1 MVAERMKHDLLD
13 RPVHAEIGPTC
24 ERLAWFL
31 IAGAAA
37 FTRLMNLGIRAMSHD
52 ESMHAYYS
60 YLLYDAGAY
69 QHDPAL
75 HGPLLF
81 HLNALVYFL
90 VGDSDFTARIVP
102 ALSGIA
108 LILTL
113 YAFRRYLG
121 RWGALC
127 AAFLVL
133 ISPSILFYSRYLVID
148 SFVVLASLTW
158 TYGAFRY
165 LEEQRPQWLY
175 LVVTSMALSVTAKE
189 NAFIFGATVGAFFA
203 ALAIAQK
210 LTRTA
215 PFRRSPAAD
224 LSVLMFTLVLP
235 FTAPAIHLLLGWGN
249 AVFTFQGGLSRSL
262 WLVAS
267 MAAAAV
273 VIAWLWFGRARSRTV
288 ESGCLDFR
296 LWAALMA
303 SFWLVQLVLF
313 TTFLTNFGRGF
324 SSGIIGS
331 LAYWFE
337 QHGVRRGGA
346 PWFYYLVIGSLYEF
360 LPMLLAACGVVTL
373 LRVFRL
379 ARLAVAPQP
388 GREESQAAAVDPV
401 NSARV
406 TRERTLFGAFALWW
420 AVVSWQAYSF
430 AGERMPWLLVH
441 ISFPTILLG
450 SWWLGWTIESAAWK
464 KAAWKGTTWLIAC
477 VPVLGLV
484 GAGLAST
491 APFAGRT
498 LDQVWLTLRWLTGL
512 ILFLAL
518 FALILRA
525 VRCHGTVAVARGL
538 SVGLVLLL
546 TLMTVRSSAMLNFRN
561 YDSAVEP
568 LVYAHATPDI
578 KITTSEIEAVLN
590 RAAQPDSPLVCYDD
604 DSTWPFA
611 WYFRRL
617 PRVHYYGTQ
626 PDSIIAT
633 SPVVIVGPKNS
644 DKVKPLLGANYVKRT
659 RILIWWPAEEY
670 YGLTFRKAWDTVTSR
685 SQLHELWQVALHRR
699 YSDISPSQW
708 PRRHEFEVYLRK
720 DVAARIWGT
729 NRPDELSLRSTA
741 GSLECLPELV
751 PPSVEAFKG
760 VYGGKPLQSPRAVAV
775 SRDGSIVIADTGNDR
790 VVVLDSGGHLLRALG
805 RRCRLEQGAAGGCT
819 DEDGNGPLQA
829 GDGQFLEP
837 WGVAVSREGRIF
849 LADTW
854 NGRIQAFDP
863 AGRFLWKWGSFG
875 STGGVNADPHLLF
888 GPRGLALSIDG
899 ELLVT
904 DTGNKRVLRFRES
917 GEFLSQAGGL
927 GVFPGRFNEPV
938 GIAIDPSTRDVLVA
952 DAWNQRIQRLN
963 AKLEYLKEWPVS
975 GWTARDAESK
985 PFLAVDSEGNVFV
998 TDPAQSRVLAFD
1010 SRGNLRH
1017 YLRDM
1022 GAELGRMNHPTGIA
1036 VDPSD
1041 KALWVADS
1049 GNNRVLKLRG
1059 MDRTVDRSTVR

>member
-1 MVAERMKHDLLD
+1 MVAERVKHDLLD
-13 RPVHAEIGPTC
+13 RTVPVGIEPTF
-24 ERLAWFL
+24 ERLAWFI

-133 ISPSILFYSRYLVID
+133 ISPSMLFYSRYLIID
-148 SFVVLASLTW
+148 SFVVLASLIW

-165 LEEQRPQWLY
+165 LEEQRPQWLC
-175 LVVTSMALSVTAKE
+175 LIVASMALSVTAKE
-189 NAFIFGATVGAFFA
+189 NAFIFGATAGCFLT

-210 LTRTA
+210 LTRA
-215 PFRRSPAAD
+215 VPFRRLPAAD
-224 LSVLMFTLVLP
+224 LAVLMLTLVLP
-235 FTAPAIHLLLGWGN
+235 FAAPAIHLLLGWGN
-249 AVFTFQGGLSRSL
+249 AVFTFQRGLGRSL
-262 WLVAS
+262 WLVALLT
-267 MAAAAV
+267 AAAV
-273 VIAWLWFGRARSRTV
+273 VIAWLWFAKPRSRTV
-288 ESGCLDFR
+288 ESGRLDFR

-303 SFWLVQLVLF
+303 SFWLVQVVLF

-346 PWFYYLVIGSLYEF
+346 PWFYYLVMGALYEL
-360 LPMLLAACGVVTL
+360 LPMLLAACGAVTL

-379 ARLAVAPQP
+379 ARRAAELQA
-388 GREESQAAAVDPV
+388 GREELPAALVD
-401 NSARV
+401 SACSTVVR
-406 TRERTLFGAFALWW
+406 RERILFGAFALWW
-420 AVVSWQAYSF
+420 AVASWQAYSF

-450 SWWLGWTIESAAWK
+450 SWWLGTVLESAPWKNTAWR
-464 KAAWKGTTWLIAC
+464 GTTWLIAC
-477 VPVLGLV
+477 VSVLGLL

-491 APFAGRT
+491 VPFAGRT
-498 LDQVWLTLRWLTGL
+498 LDQVWFTLRWLTGL
-512 ILFLAL
+512 ILFLIC
-518 FALILRA
+518 FGLILRTA
-525 VRCHGTVAVARGL
+525 KCHGTVAVARGL
-538 SVGLVLLL
+538 SIGVGLLL
-546 TLMTVRSSAMLNFRN
+546 TLMTVRASAMLNFRN

-578 KITTSEIEAVLN
+578 KITTSEVEAVLN

-611 WYFRRL
+611 WYFRRF

-626 PDSIIAT
+626 PDSIIST

-644 DKVKPLLGANYVKRT
+644 YKVRPLLGANYVKRT

-670 YGLTFRKAWDTVTSR
+670 YGLTLRKAWDTVTSR
-685 SQLHELWQVALHRR
+685 SQLRELWQVALYRR
-699 YSDISPSQW
+699 YSDASSSQW
-708 PRRHEFEVYLRK
+708 PRRHEFEMYLRK

-729 NRPDELSLRSTA
+729 NRPEGLSLTSA
-741 GSLECLPELV
+741 AWPFECLPELV
-751 PPSVEAFKG
+751 PRSVEAFAG
-760 VYGGKPLQSPRAVAV
+760 GYGGKPLQSPRAVAV

-790 VVVLDSGGHLLRALG
+790 VIVLDPGGQLLRVLG
-805 RRCRLEQGAAGGCT
+805 HRCRLGQGVAGGCT
-819 DEDGNGPLQA
+819 DEDGNGPLQP

-837 WGVAVSREGRIF
+837 WGVAVSPEGRIF
-849 LADTW
+849 VADTW
-854 NGRIQAFDP
+854 NGRIQAFDS
-863 AGRFLWKWGSFG
+863 AGRFLWKWGSYG
-875 STGGVNADPHLLF
+875 NTGGVDADPRLLF
-888 GPRGLALSIDG
+888 GPRGLAISSEG
-899 ELLVT
+899 ELLLA
-904 DTGNKRVLRFRES
+904 DTGNKRVLRLRGN
-917 GEFLSQAGGL
+917 GELLGQIGGL
-927 GVFPGRFNEPV
+927 GAAPGRFDEPV
-938 GIAIDPSTRDVLVA
+938 GIAVDPTSRDVLVA

-963 AKLEYLKEWPVS
+963 ARLEFLQEWQVP
-975 GWTARDAESK
+975 GWIARDADSK
-985 PFLAVDSEGNVFV
+985 PYLAVDPRGNVFAS
-998 TDPAQSRVLAFD
+998 DPGQSRVLVFD
-1010 SRGNLRH
+1010 SRGTLRH
-1017 YLRDM
+1017 SLRDM
-1022 GAELGRMNHPTGIA
+1022 GDQVGPLRHPTGIA
-1036 VDPSD
+1036 VDPRD
-1041 KALWVADS
+1041 NALWVADS
-1049 GNNRVLKLRG
+1049 GNDRVLRLRG
-1059 MDRTVDRSTVR
+1059 MDRPIDRITVR